1 MKTKFNELKVSNHK
15 YDVYVTQK
23 VFFGYTLKKF
33 LKGTFYD
40 IVQKIDINENLSNE
54 ELEQIA
60 YGMLD

>member
-1 MKTKFNELKVSNHK
+1 MKTKFNELKVSNDK

-40 IVQKIDINENLSNE
+40 IVQKIDINENLSND

>member
-1 MKTKFNELKVSNHK
+1 MKTKFNELKVSNDK

-60 YGMLD
+60 YGMLY

>member
-1 MKTKFNELKVSNHK
+1 MNSKFNELKVSNDK
-15 YDVYVTQK
+15 YDVYITQK

-40 IVQKIDINENLSNE
+40 IVQKIDINENLSSE
-54 ELEQIA
+54 ELEKLA